1 MMATDTGRLMTGLAL
16 LAGLLLGAFAVIWWQ
31 RRRTHAQRRI
41 PRRWPLSP
49 RLVANSKEREVWRW
63 LLHAFVS
70 HHVMIK
76 MPVTRFTMPR
86 NKEQGLRWYQMLSG
100 VYCTFTICNSDGHVI
115 GCVDVPGRLGL
126 PKKNEQLKR
135 KLLRQCGIAYMVVEA
150 DDLPEIDDIR
160 AEFLGDAAAAGRAR
174 QRGGLAVHR
183 LRLAQRRP
191 RRRAGKQLV
200 PHAAGQPRGGSA
212 LSIRASAAAGT
223 SRPPR
228 SVRLL
233 ADVAAHVRRRVAR
246 GELFVHLRAGLVGA
260 ALDGMRAALGHV
272 ADLRAGL
279 ADRPRDRLRGLVDL
293 ALGLLQPGRPGR
305 LNLVLVRG
313 MRGQGDDAER
323 RGGDQCRGQQARQW
337 RMAGHE

>member
-100 VYCTFTICNSDGHVI
+100 VYCTFTVCNSDGHVI
-115 GCVDVPGRLGL
+115 GCVDVPGRMGL
-126 PKKNEQLKR
+126 SKKNEQLKR

-160 AEFLGDAAAAGRAR
+160 AEFLGDAAAAGRRR
-174 QRGGLAVHR
+174 QRSDRSERVIAAAR
-183 LRLAQRRP
+183 NTLRQTLVRQRMIRDSEMAP
-191 RRRAGKQLV
+191 LSSMLDSGRGDL
-200 PHAAGQPRGGSA
+200 RGGSEYGA
-212 LSIRASAAAGT
+212 LGSRFAPDSAAA
-223 SRPPR
+223 S
-228 SVRLL
+228 
-233 ADVAAHVRRRVAR
+233 
-246 GELFVHLRAGLVGA
+246 LFTDFASLNA
-260 ALDGMRAALGHV
+260 ALDAALENNSFLTPLDSRE
-272 ADLRAGL
+272 ADLR
-279 ADRPRDRLRGLVDL
+279 
-293 ALGLLQPGRPGR
+293 
-305 LNLVLVRG
+305 
-313 MRGQGDDAER
+313 
-323 RGGDQCRGQQARQW
+323 
-337 RMAGHE
+337 